1 VLKRLQLL
9 AKSLL
14 AGGAATIADLG
25 AMFAMV
31 SFLGMPPRF
40 ASIPALVLAGA
51 VNFLG
56 NRHVAFRAQGGAAA
70 QQAKRFACVHLV
82 TLTLNAVLF
91 DLAMRGIGKSA
102 PFWVARLVV
111 SNVVYLGWSFPMFR
125 RVFRVADQSPISR
138 SSSSARTLAPSSESV
153 RIASRPTGAQ

>member
-1 VLKRLQLL
+1 M
-9 AKSLL
+9 L
-14 AGGAATIADLG
+14 AGGAATAVDLA

-31 SFLGMPPRF
+31 SLRGLSPRL
-40 ASIPALVLAGA
+40 ASVPALLLAGT

-56 NRHVAFRAQGGAAA
+56 NRHLAFRAEGGSVA

-91 DLAMRGIGKSA
+91 DLAIRGLGAHA
-102 PFWVARLVV
+102 PFWLLRLVV

-125 RVFRVADQSPISR
+125 RVFRPTSPGASANR
-138 SSSSARTLAPSSESV
+138 SMLTAR
-153 RIASRPTGAQ
+153 